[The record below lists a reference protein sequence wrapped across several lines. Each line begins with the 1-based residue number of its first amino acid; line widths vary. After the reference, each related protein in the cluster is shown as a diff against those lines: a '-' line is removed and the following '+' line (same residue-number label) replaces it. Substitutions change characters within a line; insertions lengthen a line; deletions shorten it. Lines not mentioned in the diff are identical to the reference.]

1 MKLELARVGDHF
13 RLVKGASYSSKNL
26 VSESDTGLLTIN
38 AFHVGGGYKPQSE
51 KPFQG
56 KIKEEH
62 SLREGDVLLAMT
74 EQDEGLLASPLIVRK
89 AQSNFENLLFSLD
102 VAKPVATS
110 GEIEPEF
117 LFNVLRIPAFR
128 KRAAYGDT
136 GSTVQRLP
144 YDALGD
150 FRMPKPP
157 LKVQRA
163 INRIAAL
170 IDEKIWL
177 NGRMSDTLE
186 KLSASMFRSW
196 FIDFDPVRAK
206 MAGEVPAGMDA
217 ETAAL
222 FPDSMEESELGNI
235 PRAWR
240 VTRLGDLARTLL
252 GGTPSRKQESFWG
265 GNVPWINS
273 GKMNDFRVTSPSEY
287 ITELG
292 LEKSATKLLPKGT
305 CAIAITG
312 ATLGQF
318 TRLEIDSCANQSV
331 VGVLESEAISNEF
344 IYLLFAHQIDR
355 LVSAQTGGAQQ
366 HINKND
372 VNDFRLVCPPEDVMA
387 EFTRIVRPIFDAIG
401 LRVFESESL
410 RALRDGLLP
419 RLISGELEIPDEM
432 LPA

>member
-1 MKLELARVGDHF
+1 MCDVLSGGTPSTKRAEYWDGGIPWASVKDFNSGF
-13 RLVKGASYSSKNL
+13 RWFSATEKNI
-26 VSESDTGLLTIN
+26 S
-38 AFHVGGGYKPQSE
+38 
-51 KPFQG
+51 
-56 KIKEEH
+56 
-62 SLREGDVLLAMT
+62 REGLDNCSSVLLEPGELILSARGT
-74 EQDEGLLASPLIVRK
+74 VGVVAQAGIRTAFNQSNYGLRAK
-89 AQSNFENLLFSLD
+89 AQVGEND
-102 VAKPVATS
+102 
-110 GEIEPEF
+110 F
-117 LFNVLRIPAFR
+117 L
-128 KRAAYGDT
+128 Y
-136 GSTVQRLP
+136 
-144 YDALGD
+144 Y
-150 FRMPKPP
+150 
-157 LKVQRA
+157 
-163 INRIAAL
+163 AL
-170 IDEKIWL
+170 IDAKQRL
-177 NGRMSDTLE
+177 LGDAHGGMFDTVTRATLE
-186 KLSASMFRSW
+186 RLLVPCPPLAEQKRIAQILGLFDKKIAVNLNLAATLEELAAAIFKSW
-196 FIDFDPVRAK
+196 FIDFEPVKAK
-206 MAGEVPAGMDA
+206 MAGEVPVGMDA

-240 VTRLGDLARTLL
+240 VKRLGDLALTLL

-410 RALRDGLLP
+410 RALRDVLLP

-432 LPA
+432 LAA